1 MIYLVAYD
9 ISNPKR
15 LKKFA
20 AYCER
25 FGIRL
30 QKSVFQLDCSK
41 EIIEKFVTGFPS
53 IINKKVDS
61 IVLYPLCEDC
71 RRLSRLQGPND
82 LINPEEVIIL

>member
-9 ISNPKR
+9 IASPKR

-30 QKSVFQLDCSK
+30 QKSIFQLDCSK
-41 EIIEKFVTGFPS
+41 ETLEKFTIGFPP
-53 IINKKVDS
+53 IINRKTDS
-61 IVLYPLCEDC
+61 VVIYPLCEDC